1 MKDSARNI
9 LYITNDFDA
18 AYRTEMNFSFYCHPE
33 QFLPLICRENQ
44 PNNKYAFAEMQF
56 DRQYSLTEMEN
67 SFVGQVI
74 CRNCGFSL
82 VFFLLSLSFSFFHC
96 QFLSSFPP
104 SRKLDRGTTNRTT
117 KHGLDNAPAEKCQQI
132 L

>member
-1 MKDSARNI
+1 MKDSARSI
-9 LYITNDFDA
+9 FYITNDFDA

-44 PNNKYAFAEMQF
+44 PNKYAFAEMQF

-82 VFFLLSLSFSFFHC
+82 VFSLLSPSFSYFF
-96 QFLSSFPP
+96 FLSLPVSVLLSSISKAG
-104 SRKLDRGTTNRTT
+104 SRHD
-117 KHGLDNAPAEKCQQI
+117 
-132 L
+132 